1 MGEKFIAAV
10 FDGQGFY
17 PQEAIALPV
26 NTRVRLRIEI
36 LPANAQETVSF
47 LATARS
53 LQLHS
58 PPDLSA
64 NIDKYLYGQELLH
77 EN

>member
-1 MGEKFIAAV
+1 MIAAV
-10 FDGQGFY
+10 FDGRGFY

-36 LPANAQETVSF
+36 LPRHVQPPVSF
-47 LATARS
+47 LATAQS
-53 LQLHS
+53 LHLHS

-64 NIDKYLYGQELLH
+64 NIDKYLYS
-77 EN
+77 

>member
-1 MGEKFIAAV
+1 MS
-10 FDGQGFY
+10 
-17 PQEAIALPV
+17 
-26 NTRVRLRIEI
+26 
-36 LPANAQETVSF
+36 NAQETVSF

-58 PPDLSA
+58 PPNLSA

-77 EN
+77 ET

>member
-1 MGEKFIAAV
+1 MGENFIAAV
-10 FDGQGFY
+10 FDGRGFY
-17 PQEAIALPV
+17 PQETIALPV

-36 LPANAQETVSF
+36 LPNKAQATVSF

-64 NIDKYLYGQELLH
+64 NIDKYLYVQEIPY
-77 EN
+77 ET